1 MNEGKLRPRPR
12 LRRRRPA
19 TRRPS
24 VPGEP
29 DASSGVVQRAAAT
42 ARAAAP
48 WLLLIGVGLLLVY
61 LGIQAFSSSFERTL
75 VRIAEGQLRTNLS
88 GWALS
93 VVHSFRS
100 AIAYVAIVWVAMMV
114 VSLLRRETPG
124 QAARRGWIVALA
136 VGVAIKLVG
145 EFLFNSKLFL
155 EIVVGG
161 LQKGFLYAL
170 IALGYTMIYGVVKL
184 INFAHGDVFMVGA
197 FASFYTITTFGMHL
211 WPGALFVGLTGAA
224 QAPGWTLALGVA
236 LVILVSM
243 AVCALLA
250 ITIERVAY
258 KPLRNAPRIAAL
270 ITAIGVSFFLE
281 YFSALDFSFGPD
293 FVTYNRPFALVR
305 WDSTNA
311 NLTLVT
317 LFLVL
322 LAAGGVGQLIL
333 WRLTKGDSQAARG
346 RRAVV
351 ESPFLGLAIRFC
363 LLAGGFGSLY
373 MGLTLVGV
381 GVTNI
386 QVIVMTGSI
395 LLLIVLQYIVRQT
408 KIGKAMRA
416 LAWDKS
422 AARLMGINVDQV
434 ISFTFALGA
443 ALAGAAS
450 VLYAVAYPQLV
461 WNMGIMPGLRAF
473 VAAVL
478 GGIGSI
484 PGAFVGSLIMG
495 QAEEL
500 SAAYISTP
508 MRDAIA
514 FTLLIIV
521 LIVRPT
527 GIFGEPEGEKA

>member
-1 MNEGKLRPRPR
+1 MERALAGI
-12 LRRRRPA
+12 A
-19 TRRPS
+19 S
-24 VPGEP
+24 GE
-29 DASSGVVQRAAAT
+29 
-42 ARAAAP
+42 
-48 WLLLIGVGLLLVY
+48 
-61 LGIQAFSSSFERTL
+61 
-75 VRIAEGQLRTNLS
+75 LRTQLEGPVLS
-88 GWALS
+88 I
-93 VVHSFRS
+93 VQSFRS
-100 AIAYVAIVWVAMMV
+100 AIVYAAIAWLVMV
-114 VSLLRRETPG
+114 VLGLVRRQTPG
-124 QAARRGWIVALA
+124 EAIRRGWIIALA
-136 VGVAIKLVG
+136 VGVGIKLLG
-145 EFLFNSKLFL
+145 EFLFNPGLFL

-184 INFAHGDVFMVGA
+184 INFAHGDLFMVGA
-197 FASFYTITTFGMHL
+197 FTSFYTITTFGVHQ
-211 WPGALFVGLTGAA
+211 WPGALYMRAFGAA
-224 QAPGWTLALGVA
+224 SAPGWTLAIGVA
-236 LVILVSM
+236 LVILISM
-243 AVCALLA
+243 AVSALLA

-270 ITAIGVSFFLE
+270 ITAVGVSFFLE

-293 FVTYNRPFALVR
+293 FVTYNRPFELLR
-305 WDSTNA
+305 WDSS
-311 NLTLVT
+311 NLNTTLLA

-322 LAAGGVGQLIL
+322 LALGGIGQLVL
-333 WRLTKGDSQAARG
+333 WRLTKAAR
-346 RRAVV
+346 R
-351 ESPFLGLAIRFC
+351 SPLTDSPLLGLFIRFC

-373 MGLTLVGV
+373 MSLTLVGV

-386 QVIVMTGSI
+386 QVLVMTGSV

-416 LAWDKS
+416 SAWDKPT
-422 AARLMGINVDQV
+422 ARLMGINVDQV